1 MKKISQIENESQ
13 GVKDADSAMTLWVM
27 RYSNYELYTTF
38 KSIST
43 TILEGASSVCVAD
56 DGERKFMVLLS
67 DEYRCVDSYKVITEQ
82 QYNSLVQQ

>member
-1 MKKISQIENESQ
+1 MKKISQIENELQ
-13 GVKDADSAMTLWVM
+13 GVKYDDAEVL
-27 RYSNYELYTTF
+27 YYELYTTF

-56 DGERKFMVLLS
+56 DGERKFMVLIS
-67 DEYRCVDSYKVITEQ
+67 GDYRCVDSYKVITEQ